1 MSSDQLHAWTVP
13 LVTSVSMV
21 PCSQQLALMVNS
33 THLKTLLLESN
44 ASHAQLV
51 TTVSRELKN
60 LGHAPQALTKNLQD
74 QLSAVIAHQALNAG
88 NPK

>member
-1 MSSDQLHAWTVP
+1 MDQLHAWTVP

-21 PCSQQLALMVNS
+21 PCSQQLALMVNI
-33 THLKTLLLESN
+33 THLKTLLQVKN

-51 TTVSRELKN
+51 TTVSKELEN
-60 LGHAPQALTKNLQD
+60 LGHAPQALTKNFQD
-74 QLSAVIAHQALNAG
+74 KLSAVIAHQALNAG